1 MTDFFYYTK
10 KNILGKNKKI
20 YREKNSKKEY
30 IKQNNKMVH
39 LTDYIKTIKQKN
51 KKKQGGEG
59 GRNKTRGL

>member
-1 MTDFFYYTK
+1 MTNFFYYTK

-51 KKKQGGEG
+51 KKNRWEA
-59 GRNKTRGL
+59 